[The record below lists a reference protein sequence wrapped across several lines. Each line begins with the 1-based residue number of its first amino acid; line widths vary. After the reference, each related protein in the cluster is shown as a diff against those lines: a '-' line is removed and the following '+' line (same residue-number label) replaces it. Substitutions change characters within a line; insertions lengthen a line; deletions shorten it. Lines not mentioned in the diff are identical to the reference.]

1 MPERCGEL
9 PRGRPVPWDQPP
21 RTRPASQNAIVS
33 RLRVGGGVTVER
45 IAEAA
50 QDAVGLLAWAMW
62 AADGIAATEL
72 ADEDQ
77 DWRDGSA
84 AALSTP

>member
-1 MPERCGEL
+1 M
-9 PRGRPVPWDQPP
+9 
-21 RTRPASQNAIVS
+21 
-33 RLRVGGGVTVER
+33 ER